1 MTDDDPVAAR
11 AARRDVLEAALAAAR
26 QGHGAAAYA
35 AETGAADG
43 KALDRATAALR
54 AAEDRLAALDA
65 AGREAV
71 ARAAEAT
78 AAECRAA
85 RAAALTVVTA
95 ELATRETVAAEIDAA
110 LALLGEAARRYDAA
124 GATIASALRPF
135 ADAFGGATA
144 LADAIETV
152 RPPMR
157 RERILLGGMLAR
169 AGLDLGRVDCRA
181 AALRVGDN
189 GFAARVVARRRRV
202 ADTLAPLGG
211 PLGGEER

>member
-1 MTDDDPVAAR
+1 MIDDDPVAAR
-11 AARRDVLEAALAAAR
+11 AVRRDVLEAALAEAR
-26 QGHGAAAYA
+26 QVHAEAAYA
-35 AETGAADG
+35 AETGAGDG

-54 AAEDRLAALDA
+54 AAGDRLAALDA
-65 AGREAV
+65 AGREAE
-71 ARAAEAT
+71 ARAAAV
-78 AAECRAA
+78 AVAQRNAA
-85 RAAALTVVTA
+85 RAAARAVVES
-95 ELATRETVAAEIDAA
+95 ELAIRETVAGEIDAA

-124 GATIASALRPF
+124 GAAIATALRPF

-157 RERILLGGMLAR
+157 RERIILGGLLAR

-181 AALRVGDN
+181 AALRVGDK
-189 GFAARVVARRRRV
+189 GFAARVAARRRRV

-211 PLGGEER
+211 AVR